1 MSIILYRFKFFF
13 GLCLQNSATIFR
25 LVVIYIT
32 ITNFFKG
39 FYINNIMKL
48 LTRYILSN
56 FGGSVV
62 DKRELE
68 KICKKFNAKSE
79 RTTNFMITY
88 GYLIRILRGLYYVKT
103 IEEFKF
109 NHALNI
115 YKIISLGMDKLKIRW
130 YFGLYTALKF
140 NKATHEYFDTIFV
153 LNNKIFRPKEIR
165 IANEKVKFIKL
176 KEILFGF
183 GIKEKE
189 TIKFSD
195 LEKTL
200 LDFIYISKYRSI
212 PDEKIISMIEEYG
225 RKVNKRRIS
234 TYLKFYPKSVEK
246 VIENAKF
253 L

>member
-1 MSIILYRFKFFF
+1 
-13 GLCLQNSATIFR
+13 
-25 LVVIYIT
+25 
-32 ITNFFKG
+32 
-39 FYINNIMKL
+39 MKL

-56 FGGSVV
+56 FGGSVA

-79 RTTNFMITY
+79 RTLNFMITY

-115 YKIISLGMDKLKIRW
+115 YKTISLGMDKLKIKW
-130 YFGLYTALKF
+130 YFGLYTGLKF
-140 NKATHEYFDTIFV
+140 NKVTHEYFDTIFV

-176 KEILFGF
+176 KEKLFGF
-183 GIKEKE
+183 GIKEKG
-189 TIKFSD
+189 TVKFSD

-200 LDFIYISKYRSI
+200 LDFIYISKYRSL
-212 PDEKIISMIEEYG
+212 PEEKIISMIGEYG
-225 RKVNKRRIS
+225 KEVNKRRIN

-246 VIENAKF
+246 VSKNAE
-253 L
+253 LL